1 MPSLTIN
8 IIFWFISPIIILF
21 ASAFV
26 TSLFSLKKRYGIK
39 APDIAVP
46 FLFIAIH
53 RLSYLVFK
61 ESLFPYFLIT
71 ISLLGIGL
79 AFFHA
84 YFYEEID
91 YSRYAK
97 MYWRSVFLFSMVT
110 QFILIVLSLMLRF

>member
-1 MPSLTIN
+1 MPSITIN

-71 ISLLGIGL
+71 ISLLGICL
-79 AFFHA
+79 AFFPA
-84 YFYEEID
+84 FFYEVID

-97 MYWRSVFLFSMVT
+97 LYWRSVFLFSMVT

>member
-1 MPSLTIN
+1 MPSITIN

-84 YFYEEID
+84 YF
-91 YSRYAK
+91 
-97 MYWRSVFLFSMVT
+97 
-110 QFILIVLSLMLRF
+110 